1 MKKIFMIIAA
11 LIASTANAAH
21 HKKVELGNVDKCY
34 MNVVEKYPGHVLS
47 MEAEIENDRLIY
59 EFDVKTKDGKEIE
72 IECDA
77 KKHTLH
83 DYEVELKKGDKKFTS
98 ASKISEKEAE
108 KIALK
113 KYNGKVVDREYSME
127 NDKPVYEFDI
137 YVKNKGY
144 EYEVE
149 VDGVTGEI
157 LEVEKELY
165 DIGSDS

>member
-1 MKKIFMIIAA
+1 MKKISLFVS
-11 LIASTANAAH
+11 LILASSLNAAH
-21 HKKVELGNVDKCY
+21 HEKVELGNVDKCY
-34 MNVVEKYPGHVLS
+34 MKTIEKYPGHVIS
-47 MEAEIENDRLIY
+47 MEAEIEKDRLIY
-59 EFDVKTKDGKEIE
+59 EFDIKTKDGQEIE

-83 DYEVELKKGDKKFTS
+83 DYEVELKKGNKKFTS
-98 ASKISEKEAE
+98 AAKISEKEAE

-113 KYNGKVVDREYSME
+113 EHNGKIVDREYSME
-127 NDKPVYEFDI
+127 NGNPAYEFDI
-137 YVKNKGY
+137 YVEKKGH

-149 VDGVTGEI
+149 VDAVTGKI

>member
-1 MKKIFMIIAA
+1 MKKILFIIAA
-11 LIASTANAAH
+11 LATSSVNAAH
-21 HKKVELGNVDKCY
+21 HKKIEFGNVDKCY
-34 MNVVEKYPGHVLS
+34 MNVIKKYPGHVVS
-47 MEAEIENDRLIY
+47 MEAEIEKNRLIY
-59 EFDVKTKDGKEIE
+59 EFDVKTKDGKQIE

-77 KKHTLH
+77 KNHTLH
-83 DYEVELKKGDKKFTS
+83 DYEVELEKGNKTFVT

-113 KYNGKVVDREYSME
+113 EYNGKIVDREYSME
-127 NDKPVYEFDI
+127 DGNPVYEFDI
-137 YVKNKGY
+137 YVEKKGY

-149 VDGVTGEI
+149 VDAITGKI